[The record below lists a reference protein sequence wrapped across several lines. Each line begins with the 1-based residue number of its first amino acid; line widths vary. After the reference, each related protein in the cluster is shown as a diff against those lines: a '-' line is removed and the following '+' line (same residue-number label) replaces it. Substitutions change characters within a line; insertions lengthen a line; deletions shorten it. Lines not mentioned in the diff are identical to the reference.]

1 MNKWIPGLD
10 QLTGGAGEWRNWG
23 RTASA
28 FPSYVSRPGNIEDV
42 VRTVERARERGGTVK
57 ALGAGHSFTEI
68 SAPRDVALAPDHQS
82 GLVTVDVE
90 AKRVTLRA
98 GTRLYEVPALLEPY
112 GLAMENLGDID
123 RQTLAGAIS
132 TGTHGT
138 GLGFGGIA
146 TQVVGATLVSGTG
159 EVVVV
164 GEDDPRLKAVA
175 LGLGALGILVEVT
188 LQCVDRFVLEATEA
202 PLSLAE
208 TLGGFDERV
217 HGVDHFEFY
226 WFPGT
231 AGTLTK
237 TQTRRPGDH
246 GRKPIGALRRFVDDT
261 VVGTGALLAVCEA
274 GRAVPA
280 LTPRLV
286 SLATSLLSEHTEID
300 YSTNVLTTDRSVRF
314 RETEWAVPLENTV
327 AAFTELKAATE
338 KHDWNLTFPV
348 EVRVAAEDDL
358 MLSTASGRRSGY
370 IAAHRYV
377 RDRPSDY
384 FAEVERI
391 MIEHGGRP
399 HWGKMHTRTA
409 EFFRAAYPRFD
420 DFLAVRD
427 ELDPDRVFTNDHLDA
442 VLGR

>member
-10 QLTGGAGEWRNWG
+10 QLTGKAGEWRNWA

-28 FPSYVSRPGNIEDV
+28 FPSYVSRPATIEDV
-42 VRTVERARERGGTVK
+42 QRTVERARERGGTVK
-57 ALGAGHSFTEI
+57 ALGAGHSFTAI
-68 SAPRDVALAPDHQS
+68 SAPRDVALAPDHQG
-82 GLVTVDVE
+82 GLVTVDTS

-98 GTRLYEVPALLEPY
+98 GTRLYDVPALLEPY
-112 GLAMENLGDID
+112 GLAMRNLGDID
-123 RQTLAGAIS
+123 KQTLAGAIS

-159 EVVVV
+159 EVVTV
-164 GEDDPRLKAVA
+164 GEDDPRLPAVA

-202 PLSLAE
+202 PMSLAE
-208 TLGGFDERV
+208 TVDGFVERV
-217 HGVDHFEFY
+217 RGVDHFEFF
-226 WFPGT
+226 WFPGSKS
-231 AGTLTK
+231 TLTK
-237 TQTRRPGDH
+237 SQIRRPGDYK
-246 GRKPIGALRRFVDDT
+246 RKPIGTVRRFLDDK

-274 GRAVPA
+274 GRAVPS

-286 SLATSLLSEHTEID
+286 SLATSMLSEHTEID

-314 RETEWAVPLENTV
+314 RETEWSVPLENTMPAF
-327 AAFTELKAATE
+327 AALKAATE
-338 KHDWNLTFPV
+338 RHDWNLTFPI
-348 EVRVAAEDDL
+348 EVRVAAADDL
-358 MLSTASGRRSGY
+358 MLSTASGRQSGY

-377 RDRPSDY
+377 RDGPSDY

-409 EFFRAAYPRFD
+409 EFFRGAYPRFD
-420 DFLAVRD
+420 EFLAVRD
-427 ELDPDRVFTNDHLDA
+427 ELDPDRVFANDHLDA

>member
-10 QLTGGAGEWRNWG
+10 QLTGKVGEWRNWG

-28 FPSYVSRPGNIEDV
+28 FPSYVSRPGSIEDV

-57 ALGAGHSFTEI
+57 AVGAGHSFTAI
-68 SAPRDVALAPDHQS
+68 AAPRDVALAPDHQG
-82 GLVTVDVE
+82 GLVTVDVA

-98 GTRLYEVPALLEPY
+98 GTHLHEVPALLEPY
-112 GLAMENLGDID
+112 GLAMANLGDID
-123 RQTLAGAIS
+123 RQTVAGAIS

-138 GLGFGGIA
+138 GLAFGGIA

-159 EVVVV
+159 EVVTV
-164 GEDDPRLKAVA
+164 GENDPRLQAVA

-208 TLGGFDERV
+208 TVDGFDERV
-217 HGVDHFEFY
+217 RGVDHFEFF
-226 WFPGT
+226 WFPGSDR
-231 AGTLTK
+231 TLTK
-237 TQTRRPGDH
+237 SQIRRPGDYK
-246 GRKPIGALRRFVDDT
+246 RKPIGTVRRFVDDT
-261 VVGTGALLAVCEA
+261 VVGTGALLAVCEV

-286 SLATSLLSEHTEID
+286 SLATSMLSEHTETD
-300 YSTNVLTTDRSVRF
+300 YSANVLTTERAVRF
-314 RETEWAVPLENTV
+314 RETEWAVPLENTM
-327 AAFTELKAATE
+327 AAFGELKAATD
-338 KHDWNLTFPV
+338 KRDWNLTFPI
-348 EVRVAAEDDL
+348 EVRVAAADDL
-358 MLSTASGRRSGY
+358 MLSTASGRQSGY

-377 RDRPSDY
+377 RDAPSDY
-384 FAEVERI
+384 FDEVERI

-409 EFFRAAYPRFD
+409 EFFRTAYPRFD
-420 DFLAVRD
+420 EFLAVRD
-427 ELDPDRVFTNDHLDA
+427 ELDPDRVFANDHLDA